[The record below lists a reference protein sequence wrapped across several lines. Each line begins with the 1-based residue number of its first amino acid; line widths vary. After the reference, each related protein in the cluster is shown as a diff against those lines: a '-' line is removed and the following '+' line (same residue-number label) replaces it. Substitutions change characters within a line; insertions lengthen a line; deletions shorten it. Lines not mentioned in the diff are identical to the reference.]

1 MSHTTP
7 ESAGSH
13 EGSRSLTIAQFA
25 ARHSMSTRAVWSLI
39 ASGELRAVKLG
50 PRTTRIL
57 ETDAEDFVRRCL
69 ERGRPKSA
77 TGD

>member
-1 MSHTTP
+1 MPRTKL
-7 ESAGSH
+7 ESAQPR
-13 EGSRSLTIAQFA
+13 EGSRSLTVAQFA

-57 ETDAEDFVRRCL
+57 ETDAEDFVLRYV
-69 ERGRPKSA
+69 ERARSKSSA
-77 TGD
+77 CG